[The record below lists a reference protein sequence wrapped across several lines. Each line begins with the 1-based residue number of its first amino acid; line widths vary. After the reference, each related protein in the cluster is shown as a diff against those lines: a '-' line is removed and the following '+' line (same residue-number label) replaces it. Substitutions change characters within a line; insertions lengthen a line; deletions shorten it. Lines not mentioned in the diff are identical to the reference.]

1 MAPDK
6 ADSRILRFST
16 ADLPEGER
24 LPFWREFFAREIVHA
39 DVEPQ
44 ADCSLQAEAIV
55 LELPRLGVLWT
66 KETPM
71 RYSRSRSQAADGD
84 DSVVVLIRKNGFS
97 TLSQGGREVSL
108 GMGDGVAFLGAEPA
122 CATVSEVEC
131 LAVVSPRAVLTP
143 MLGDVASRTMR
154 HIPRNCEALRLL
166 SAYAEVL
173 RENFGLTAPE
183 LRHVVATHMHD
194 LVAMALGPTRDGAE
208 LANKRGLRAARR
220 KAIVAD
226 MLASAGDLDLT
237 ATTMARRHGFSP
249 RYIHKLFEAEGS
261 TFSELLL
268 TVRLVRAHHMLT
280 DPRFASLPITAIAL
294 SSAFGDLSHFNHTFR
309 RRFGATPTEVRHAAQ
324 HGKEMD

>member
-1 MAPDK
+1 MASDK

-39 DVEPQ
+39 DVEPRS
-44 ADCSLQAEAIV
+44 DCSLQAEATM

-154 HIPRNCEALRLL
+154 LIPRNCEALRLL
-166 SAYAEVL
+166 SAYAEVV

-183 LRHVVATHMHD
+183 LRHVVATHVHD

-208 LANKRGLRAARR
+208 LANSVGYVQHDEKPLWLTCWQVLVTSSLQLQQWLAGTVSARAT
-220 KAIVAD
+220 
-226 MLASAGDLDLT
+226 ST
-237 ATTMARRHGFSP
+237 N
-249 RYIHKLFEAEGS
+249 FEAEGS

-294 SSAFGDLSHFNHTFR
+294 SSGFGDLSHFNHTFR

-324 HGKEMD
+324 HEEEID